1 MTYCSSLNTATTD
14 GNVSI
19 YQSDGHCHDWCFQ
32 EQSYALAILNY
43 QTCWCSDL
51 VPDPAVQVPTSE
63 CSTPCPGYPSD
74 LCGGGSGS
82 NLLYGYLAN
91 PAVRPSG
98 TSPVAAAKPST
109 TALPQSQ
116 PVAVITETQTVQ
128 NTIRISVTPPPDII
142 TSASAS
148 LLTSSSTSID
158 STPMPSTTTSPP
170 TLGLPGTPVP
180 AVIIQTVTAD
190 GQITTVTSNSSNT
203 PVSASNDNNGPG
215 PSSDQISSGAIGGIC
230 IAAIAAAA
238 AVGALFLC
246 LKRKRKAEQA
256 NAASAAAFEVASKR
270 GSSAGMMATPRTNE
284 LSESRFAIGT
294 DGRAMAENWEGS
306 QPGRRRS
313 TLMPVD
319 PRLDF
324 AKGVYARNE
333 NPSHESITSLQD
345 NEDYSRRV
353 HVPKPLR
360 AVNPDPD

>member
-1 MTYCSSLNTATTD
+1 M
-14 GNVSI
+14 
-19 YQSDGHCHDWCFQ
+19 
-32 EQSYALAILNY
+32 
-43 QTCWCSDL
+43 
-51 VPDPAVQVPTSE
+51 
-63 CSTPCPGYPSD
+63 
-74 LCGGGSGS
+74 
-82 NLLYGYLAN
+82 
-91 PAVRPSG
+91 
-98 TSPVAAAKPST
+98 
-109 TALPQSQ
+109 
-116 PVAVITETQTVQ
+116 
-128 NTIRISVTPPPDII
+128 
-142 TSASAS
+142 
-148 LLTSSSTSID
+148 
-158 STPMPSTTTSPP
+158 
-170 TLGLPGTPVP
+170 P